1 MQQQRTISQS
11 VVICDK
17 KWIFMWQPA
26 QWMDWEPT
34 PNLHRSWSLVAC
46 SQSDPLQLSE
56 SWWNHYIGKVR
67 SANWWDAPK
76 TATPAAG
83 TGQQK
88 GPQSPQCTLHN
99 QHFKSWTNWAM
110 KYCLIC
116 HIQLT
121 SLYPTTTSSSIS
133 ITFCRQNAST
143 TSRRQKMLSKS
154 SSNPKA
160 CIFKLQA

>member
-1 MQQQRTISQS
+1 MNHFSIGGYLRQKVDFYVTASSVNGLRTNA
-11 VVICDK
+11 K
-17 KWIFMWQPA
+17 LAPFMV
-26 QWMDWEPT
+26 T
-34 PNLHRSWSLVAC
+34 AC

-56 SWWNHYIGKVR
+56 SWWNHYIGKVC

-76 TATPAAG
+76 TAMPAAG

-121 SLYPTTTSSSIS
+121 ALYPTTTSSCIS